1 MTVRPTDRPSTLQA
15 YQCKL
20 AQSTGMATQMQ
31 LEDISPG
38 NGIATRVLW
47 SRDNQRVN
55 KYENGK
61 QKLFLCP
68 YIKRYN
74 EFQISQE
81 L

>member
-1 MTVRPTDRPSTLQA
+1 
-15 YQCKL
+15 
-20 AQSTGMATQMQ
+20 MATQMQ

-38 NGIATRVLW
+38 NRIATRVLW

-61 QKLFLCP
+61 RKLFLCP
-68 YIKRYN
+68 YIKRDN
-74 EFQISQE
+74 EFQIPQE

>member
-1 MTVRPTDRPSTLQA
+1 
-15 YQCKL
+15 
-20 AQSTGMATQMQ
+20 MATQKQ
-31 LEDISPG
+31 LEDISPA
-38 NGIATRVLW
+38 NHIATRVLW

-61 QKLFLCP
+61 RKLFVCP
-68 YIKRYN
+68 YIKRDN